1 MGINLIN
8 DNLIAANVKAT
19 WFLSNSNIGPST
31 NSGVITYDNLQP
43 GSVGDWV
50 NSSGY
55 ITIPE
60 TGWYDISAGVASSGA
75 AFSNLNID
83 VHVGGGPIRALFA
96 VAASGTL
103 YNAGGSDAF
112 YATKGDTLIVTA
124 SNDYSCFTDYRSSL
138 TITRKAEYTAGQP
151 AGFGLG
157 TELLYGLNKSQMR
170 FCHIYSTTDQNGNAD
185 NATITKIFDSIS
197 SDVHGM
203 ADLGNNR
210 IVPNLPGVYWI
221 GASGVLSSISNN
233 TSITH
238 QLYTRINGGGPNFS
252 SARSGNDSSGNL
264 GGAFIHYHYAN
275 GIYQFNGTTDYVDV
289 AMTFDTVGGTWN
301 SSSGGEGGGFLIVA
315 YLGPLPSLT

>member
-8 DNLIAANVKAT
+8 DNLVAANARVKYSAINKS
-19 WFLSNSNIGPST
+19 LT
-31 NSGVITYDNLQP
+31 NSTVPIDYDTEVYNFGFVTDLSGNFTIPADGQYLIISSLDLTGSNTGLMRVYVNGVQKDAARTTSDSLHRIQSVLDLVKDDVLSIRYDN
-43 GSVGDWV
+43 SVTMNAV
-50 NSSGY
+50 
-55 ITIPE
+55 PE
-60 TGWYDISAGVASSGA
+60 TNYVS
-75 AFSNLNID
+75 
-83 VHVGGGPIRALFA
+83 
-96 VAASGTL
+96 
-103 YNAGGSDAF
+103 
-112 YATKGDTLIVTA
+112 
-124 SNDYSCFTDYRSSL
+124 
-138 TITRKAEYTAGQP
+138 ITRIAEFTAGQP

-157 TELLYGLNKSQMR
+157 SELLYGLNKSQMR
-170 FCHIYSTTDQNGNAD
+170 FCHIYSTTDQSGNAD
-185 NATITKIFDSIS
+185 GATITKIFDSIT

-221 GASGVLSSISNN
+221 GAAGVLSSISNN

-301 SSSGGEGGGFLIVA
+301 SSGAGEGSGFLIVA